1 MYPVPTGLSHP
12 RSEPSEAGVLVKV
25 VILCGGQGTRI
36 RAASDDLP
44 KPMLPVGG
52 RPILWHI
59 MKLYAAAG
67 LDDFVL
73 CLGHKGWMIKEYF
86 LNYRAMSSD
95 ITVRL
100 GRQGAVEVHAAG
112 AGEEEGLE
120 EWRVTLAN
128 TGESTMTGGRV
139 AAIRRYVEGGDDDIF
154 CLTYGDG
161 LADVDLRAL
170 VAHHRREGRIATVTA
185 VRPPGR
191 FGEMELAG
199 SRVTEFNEKPQASG
213 GLINGGFF
221 VFDAERIWPYLD
233 GGPDLILEQAPLRRL
248 TADGEL
254 SAFRHDGFW
263 LPMDTYREW
272 KLLDDLWG
280 AGNAPWKVWP

>member
-1 MYPVPTGLSHP
+1 
-12 RSEPSEAGVLVKV
+12 VKV

-44 KPMLPVGG
+44 KPMLPIGG

-59 MKLYAAAG
+59 MKLYASAG

-73 CLGHKGWMIKEYF
+73 CLGYKGWTIKEYF

-95 ITVRL
+95 ITVTL
-100 GRQGAVEVHAAG
+100 GRPGAVEIHPEG
-112 AGEEEGLE
+112 SRGEEGLE

-128 TGESTMTGGRV
+128 TGENTMTGGRV
-139 AAIRRYVEGGDDDIF
+139 AAIRRYVEDDDLF
-154 CLTYGDG
+154 CVTYGDG
-161 LADVDLRAL
+161 LADIDLRAL
-170 VAHHRREGRIATVTA
+170 IEHHRREGRVATVTA

-221 VFDAERIWPYLD
+221 VFDARRIWSYLD

-254 SAFRHDGFW
+254 TAFRHDGFW
-263 LPMDTYREW
+263 LPMDTYREL
-272 KLLDDLWG
+272 KLLDDLWS
-280 AGNAPWKVWP
+280 AGSAPWKVWP